1 MTDNNRN
8 NNSEDKTF
16 RESQA
21 HIQSQAQ
28 SQSLE
33 YIMGQRKAYA
43 EDAEDRL
50 SKESTRLSRIHEQI
64 SRLEKKS
71 SEKRDAALNKLDNI
85 LQSSVF
91 STESINEINQ
101 VSQRSKRLAEIG
113 SDKLAFL
120 DTGVGQGYLDYQYN
134 IKALNGSNVNYGKNV
149 TDILLGDDN
158 FSNAQRSRLN
168 DLKQEFEACKRKDNR
183 VYEYFVELAKT
194 SMDHAK
200 NIGKL

>member
-1 MTDNNRN
+1 M
-8 NNSEDKTF
+8 
-16 RESQA
+16 
-21 HIQSQAQ
+21 
-28 SQSLE
+28 
-33 YIMGQRKAYA
+33 
-43 EDAEDRL
+43 
-50 SKESTRLSRIHEQI
+50 
-64 SRLEKKS
+64 
-71 SEKRDAALNKLDNI
+71 
-85 LQSSVF
+85 
-91 STESINEINQ
+91 
-101 VSQRSKRLAEIG
+101 
-113 SDKLAFL
+113 
-120 DTGVGQGYLDYQYN
+120 DYQYN